1 VKYPLLEYAGPV
13 ERSPS
18 FWQSESAWE
27 IAAAALIVAFL
38 LTYFALLTAGILAI
52 DFMLL
57 RVI

>member
-1 VKYPLLEYAGPV
+1 VKYPLLEYAGPA

-38 LTYFALLTAGILAI
+38 LTYFALLTAGILVI